1 LSSFFQGAYW
11 GHSKVAAP
19 GMLSTTG
26 RTLAI
31 GNCKDGSLRSV
42 LTWDVGPGL
51 APAQAVPSCGRGG
64 PTFKLGHYCSLG
76 NPGVYLH
83 DPAVWS
89 PSIAS
94 PAGRRYVHVPLARI
108 SHHGGEGG
116 ARRAAPRSLL
126 YKLRGARHEQRVG
139 SRFFGGPAFP
149 TSWRKTAE
157 RFERSG
163 LAIHRSPHALSWKG
177 VSQSSEIPTQHSFR
191 VPSSDHNRD

>member
-1 LSSFFQGAYW
+1 MSSFFQGAYW

-94 PAGRRYVHVPLARI
+94 PAGRRYAHVPLARI
-108 SHHGGEGG
+108 SHHRGKGRPPRAGPPLHNLPNCFGNRGLEAAFSAEPPFRRPGEKWQ
-116 ARRAAPRSLL
+116 SV
-126 YKLRGARHEQRVG
+126 LRNPV
-139 SRFFGGPAFP
+139 
-149 TSWRKTAE
+149 
-157 RFERSG
+157 
-163 LAIHRSPHALSWKG
+163 
-177 VSQSSEIPTQHSFR
+177 
-191 VPSSDHNRD
+191 

>member
-1 LSSFFQGAYW
+1 MSSFFQGAYW

-108 SHHGGEGG
+108 SHHRGKGRPPERDRRYTTSLIVSAPEGWKPPFRRSRPAEPPFRRPGEKWQ
-116 ARRAAPRSLL
+116 SV
-126 YKLRGARHEQRVG
+126 LRNPV
-139 SRFFGGPAFP
+139 
-149 TSWRKTAE
+149 
-157 RFERSG
+157 
-163 LAIHRSPHALSWKG
+163 
-177 VSQSSEIPTQHSFR
+177 
-191 VPSSDHNRD
+191 